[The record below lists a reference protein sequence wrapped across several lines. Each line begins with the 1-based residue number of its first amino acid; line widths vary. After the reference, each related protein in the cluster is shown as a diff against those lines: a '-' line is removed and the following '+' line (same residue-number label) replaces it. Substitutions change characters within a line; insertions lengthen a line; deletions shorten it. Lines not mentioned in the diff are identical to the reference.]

1 MSAFEFRLASLVLR
15 LLGWV
20 FDRLPAHPGRVVL
33 ATARLGVLEGN
44 LLALHDAIRRL
55 RPAADVVLLL
65 EPYGY
70 GLGAKLRYFARTIR
84 GTYHVRTAG
93 LVVVDNAYLPVHVAP
108 HRRRTT
114 VVQVWH
120 ATGALK
126 RFGMDTVVPPT
137 EPERTFLHRHYDYV
151 VTSGDASREPWARA
165 LRTPVER
172 VLALGT
178 PRTDALFD
186 AAAMAAARA
195 RVLATHPGLAGR
207 KVVLWAP
214 TFRGRGRD
222 RTGAMGLDGERLRA
236 LLPADEWVLAIKTHP
251 NVDPAVQPTAGFD
264 VVGRPDENLNDWL
277 AAADVL
283 LTDYSSSIFEW
294 ALLRRPLVLLVDD
307 LESYARD
314 PGLYL
319 DYGTGMIGTQV
330 RDTDAVATAILLGAV
345 DETAWDAFIARNMA
359 ACDGRAALRF
369 VDRFLPAREGARDR

>member
-1 MSAFEFRLASLVLR
+1 
-15 LLGWV
+15 
-20 FDRLPAHPGRVVL
+20 
-33 ATARLGVLEGN
+33 
-44 LLALHDAIRRL
+44 
-55 RPAADVVLLL
+55 
-65 EPYGY
+65 
-70 GLGAKLRYFARTIR
+70 
-84 GTYHVRTAG
+84 
-93 LVVVDNAYLPVHVAP
+93 
-108 HRRRTT
+108 
-114 VVQVWH
+114 
-120 ATGALK
+120 
-126 RFGMDTVVPPT
+126 
-137 EPERTFLHRHYDYV
+137 
-151 VTSGDASREPWARA
+151 
-165 LRTPVER
+165 
-172 VLALGT
+172 
-178 PRTDALFD
+178 
-186 AAAMAAARA
+186 
-195 RVLATHPGLAGR
+195 
-207 KVVLWAP
+207 VVLWAP